1 VKARGVA
8 MEYTETGG
16 SCCYLIDGKD
26 RIVQVSDTWLE
37 FAQENE
43 AAESCHPVKILN
55 RSLWDFIDGIE
66 TRHLYE
72 IVLEKIRRTRRSVR
86 LPFRCD
92 APDKRRYLELL
103 ITAAQNDTI
112 EFSSTI
118 LREELRDTVTL
129 LKTDIPRSEEFL
141 KICSMCKKVEVE
153 KNCWLD
159 TEAAIASLRL
169 FEKSKLP
176 KITHGLCRECFTFG
190 LAEIDKL

>member
-1 VKARGVA
+1 MKCS
-8 MEYTETGG
+8 ETGG
-16 SCCYLIDGKD
+16 SCCYLIDDKD

-43 AAESCHPVKILN
+43 AAESCHPDTIRN

-103 ITAAQNDTI
+103 ITAAEIDTI
-112 EFSSTI
+112 EFSSTL

-129 LKTDIPRSEEFL
+129 LKADIPRSEELL
-141 KICSMCKKVEVE
+141 KICSMCKKVEVA

-159 TEAAIASLRL
+159 TEDAIASLRL
-169 FEKSKLP
+169 FDKSILP
-176 KITHGLCRECFTFG
+176 KISHGLCRECFTFG
-190 LAEIDKL
+190 MAEIDSL